1 MPRRLLFT
9 TVLQLGFRSQA
20 ATAQPAL
27 LACLALSGHLVC
39 FKVFARG
46 NALPAFLV
54 QGDSMKNLFVGNMSF
69 QTTSADLKALFEPFG
84 QLARVHVAM
93 DRETGRARGFGF
105 VEMVNDAEAA
115 TAIAALD
122 GKDIGGRNI
131 KVNEARPKEA
141 GGGPRS
147 GGGNS
152 GGGYGGDKG
161 GNSGPRGK
169 SGGNKGGGKGRF
181 SNEDYSEVARQPREP
196 RW

>member
-1 MPRRLLFT
+1 
-9 TVLQLGFRSQA
+9 
-20 ATAQPAL
+20 
-27 LACLALSGHLVC
+27 
-39 FKVFARG
+39 
-46 NALPAFLV
+46 
-54 QGDSMKNLFVGNMSF
+54 MKNLFVGNMSF

-115 TAIAALD
+115 AAIAALD
-122 GKDIGGRNI
+122 GKDMGGRNI

-141 GGGPRS
+141 GSAPRGPR

-152 GGGYGGDKG
+152 GGGYDKDR
-161 GNSGPRGK
+161 NSGPRGK
-169 SGGNKGGGKGRF
+169 GGKPGGGKGRF
-181 SNEDYSEVARQPREP
+181 SNEDYSDVARQPREP

>member
-1 MPRRLLFT
+1 
-9 TVLQLGFRSQA
+9 
-20 ATAQPAL
+20 
-27 LACLALSGHLVC
+27 
-39 FKVFARG
+39 
-46 NALPAFLV
+46 
-54 QGDSMKNLFVGNMSF
+54 MKNLFVGNMSF

-115 TAIAALD
+115 AAIAALD
-122 GKDIGGRNI
+122 GKDMGGRNI

-147 GGGNS
+147 GGGGNS

-161 GNSGPRGK
+161 DNRGPRGK
-169 SGGNKGGGKGRF
+169 SGGNKGSGGKGRF
-181 SNEDYSEVARQPREP
+181 SNEDYSDVARQPREP

>member
-1 MPRRLLFT
+1 
-9 TVLQLGFRSQA
+9 
-20 ATAQPAL
+20 
-27 LACLALSGHLVC
+27 
-39 FKVFARG
+39 
-46 NALPAFLV
+46 
-54 QGDSMKNLFVGNMSF
+54 MKNLFVGNMSF

-93 DRETGRARGFGF
+93 DRETGKARGFGF

-115 TAIAALD
+115 AAIAALD
-122 GKDIGGRNI
+122 GKDMGGRNI

-141 GGGPRS
+141 GSGGPRGPRS

-152 GGGYGGDKG
+152 GYGGGDRG

-169 SGGNKGGGKGRF
+169 SGGNKGGGGKGRF